1 MTKRPKIGAI
11 WLPPDL
17 MRGLNSED
25 DIGDARRQYRKESP
39 SQRAGLTGACTLV

>member
-11 WLPPDL
+11 LPPDL